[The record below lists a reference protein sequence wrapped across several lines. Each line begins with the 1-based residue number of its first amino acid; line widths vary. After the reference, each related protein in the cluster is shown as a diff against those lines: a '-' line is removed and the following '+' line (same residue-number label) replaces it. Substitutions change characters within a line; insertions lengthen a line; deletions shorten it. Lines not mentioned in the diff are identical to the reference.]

1 MLTNIFYE
9 YTLNP
14 WDNFRQG
21 GISDDNSIYGIG
33 SWFFLLINQISIVGV
48 VVGVIIASIML
59 MFGSKMRDEGKR
71 RFITVCSILLAI
83 CMFPGI
89 INCVMRIITS
99 IVG

>member
-1 MLTNIFYE
+1 MLTNIFHE
-9 YTLNP
+9 YTLDP

-21 GISDDNSIYGIG
+21 GISNDSSIYAIG
-33 SWFFLLINQISIVGV
+33 SWFYLLINQISIVGV
-48 VVGVIIASIML
+48 VAGVSIAAIML
-59 MFGSKMRDEGKR
+59 MFGSKMHGEGKR
-71 RFITVCSILLAI
+71 RLITVCTILVAI